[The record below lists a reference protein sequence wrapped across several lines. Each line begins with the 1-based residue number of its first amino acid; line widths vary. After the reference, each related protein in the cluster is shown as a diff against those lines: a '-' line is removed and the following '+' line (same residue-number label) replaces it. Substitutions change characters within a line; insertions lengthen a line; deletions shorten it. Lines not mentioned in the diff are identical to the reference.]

1 MKTKLLIMAVLSS
14 SAGFALLASV
24 PAALAQTSPP
34 AAAEKPAAPAKKPAA
49 SMKRA
54 APAEEA
60 PKGVSIAE
68 KAQKCLKVPVDPQA
82 RLDCY
87 DAAVKPDPN
96 PNPPPVKGIRDCRHL
111 VDKNDRLGCFDG
123 FAEQI
128 PKFTH

>member
-1 MKTKLLIMAVLSS
+1 MRIKLLITVLSLV
-14 SAGFALLASV
+14 AAFALVALV
-24 PAALAQTSPP
+24 PAALAQTPPP
-34 AAAEKPAAPAKKPAA
+34 AAAEKPAAP
-49 SMKRA
+49 MKRA
-54 APAEEA
+54 APAEEVA

-68 KAQKCLKVPVDPQA
+68 KAQKCLKIPVDPQA

-87 DAAVKPDPN
+87 DAAVKPELN

>member
-1 MKTKLLIMAVLSS
+1 MKIKLLITVVMS
-14 SAGFALLASV
+14 SAAGLALVASV
-24 PAALAQTSPP
+24 PAALAQTPPPP
-34 AAAEKPAAPAKKPAA
+34 AAAEKPAAPK
-49 SMKRA
+49 KRA
-54 APAEEA
+54 APAKEVA

-68 KAQKCLKVPVDPQA
+68 KAQKCRKIPVDPQA

-87 DAAVKPDPN
+87 DAAVKPELN